1 MAAKTT
7 YKNNRIKEKKYY
19 NRISINQFQK
29 NTDININ
36 TKKIINLINM
46 S

>member
-29 NTDININ
+29 
-36 TKKIINLINM
+36 KHGYKYKY
-46 S
+46 